1 MIDKSQSYLVGSFFF
16 QFQFKNKKMS
26 RKLTLIAFVVSL
38 GGFLFGFDA
47 GIISGVMS
55 YAGPEFNLT
64 DLQSGW
70 VVSSPSF
77 AAMIAMLFSGRLSD
91 VIGRKKILIVVA
103 FLYAVSALL
112 SAYAGSYEML
122 YIARMIGG
130 AAFGAALI
138 LAPTYI
144 AEISTSENRG
154 KLVSIQQLNI
164 VLGFFAAFLSNYFF
178 NKYNVAGSS
187 FLTDENVWRWML
199 GVELIPAVLY
209 FISLFFVPKSPR
221 WLYAHNQPIEAKE
234 VLNAIHGTEIAE
246 IEIKNIEQNIN
257 QEKVRS
263 KVNIKD
269 LFKPAMRFIL
279 FVGLVV
285 GVLQQITGINAV
297 YFYATSIFKQTGIGT
312 DAAFSSGVLLST
324 ITVIFTFVA
333 IFLIDRM
340 GRRPLLLIG
349 VAGIAISLLLCA
361 YGFNKATYELST
373 DEITSFQE
381 FDGSKLSAYTNKVY
395 DNDIDFKNDM
405 KAALGNQ
412 VYAKN
417 EGAILEAATTM
428 NATLVLLGILGF
440 IACFAF
446 SLGPVM
452 WVLLSELYPIKY
464 RGLAIG
470 LIGFVNSFVSWV
482 VQQIFPW
489 ELSTLGNAMSFFIF
503 GIIALLGFFVLLK
516 ILPETKGK
524 SLEEI
529 EKELVRS

>member
-1 MIDKSQSYLVGSFFF
+1 MS
-16 QFQFKNKKMS
+16 KK
-26 RKLTLIAFVVSL
+26 LILIAFVVSL

-55 YAGPEFNLT
+55 YAGPEFNLN

-77 AAMIAMLFSGRLSD
+77 SAMISMLFAGRLSD
-91 VIGRKKILIVVA
+91 IVGRKKILIVVA
-103 FLYAVSALL
+103 FLYAVSALF
-112 SAYAGSYEML
+112 SAYAWSYEAL

-130 AAFGAALI
+130 VAFGAALI

-164 VLGFFAAFLSNYFF
+164 VLGFFAAFLSNYYF
-178 NKYNVAGSS
+178 NKCNTSGVSI
-187 FLTDENVWRWML
+187 FTDATVWRWML

-209 FISLFFVPKSPR
+209 LICLFFVPQSPR
-221 WLYAHNQPIEAKE
+221 WLYLKNKVEEAKAI
-234 VLNAIHGTEIAE
+234 LIQIHGKVTAD
-246 IEIKNIEQNIN
+246 IEIKSIEDNIKL
-257 QEKVRS
+257 EKIVS
-263 KVNIKD
+263 KVKIKD
-269 LFKPAMRFIL
+269 LLKPSLRFIL
-279 FVGLVV
+279 IVGLVI

-297 YFYATSIFKQTGIGT
+297 YFYATSIFKQTGIGN
-312 DAAFSSGVLLST
+312 DASFSSGVLLST

-333 IFLIDRM
+333 IYLIDRM

-349 VAGIAISLLLCA
+349 TAGIAISLLVCA
-361 YGFNKATYELST
+361 YGFNQATYQLTSE
-373 DEITSFQE
+373 EIVLL
-381 FDGSKLSAYTNKVY
+381 DGLDTSKLDSIANKVY
-395 DNDIDFKNDM
+395 NNDLDFKNAI
-405 KAALGNQ
+405 KSALGNQ
-412 VYAKN
+412 IYAKN
-417 EGAILEAATTM
+417 EGAILESATNI
-428 NATLVLLGILGF
+428 NATLVLIGILGF

-470 LIGFVNSFVSWV
+470 VIGFVNSFISWM
-482 VQQIFPW
+482 VQQVFPW
-489 ELSTLGNAMSFFIF
+489 ELSNFGNALSFLIF
-503 GIIALLGFFVLLK
+503 GLIAVIGFFVLLK

-524 SLEEI
+524 SLEQI
-529 EKELVRS
+529 EMELVTN

>member
-1 MIDKSQSYLVGSFFF
+1 
-16 QFQFKNKKMS
+16 MS
-26 RKLTLIAFVVSL
+26 KKLTLIAFVVSL

-55 YAGPEFNLT
+55 YAGPEFDLN

-77 AAMIAMLFSGRLSD
+77 SAMIAMLFSGRLSD
-91 VIGRKKILIVVA
+91 IVGRKKILIYVA
-103 FLYAVSALL
+103 FLYALSAIL
-112 SAYAGSYEML
+112 SAYASSYEML

-130 AAFGAALI
+130 VAFGAALI

-178 NKYNVAGSS
+178 NKYNTPGNTL
-187 FLTDENVWRWML
+187 FTDESVWRWML
-199 GVELIPAVLY
+199 GVEFFPAILY
-209 FISLFFVPKSPR
+209 FICLFLIPKSPR
-221 WLYAHNQPIEAKE
+221 WLYANGKKEEAKTILIE
-234 VLNAIHGTEIAE
+234 IHGQEHTDIEIAAIEKNLKVEE
-246 IEIKNIEQNIN
+246 IS
-257 QEKVRS
+257 S
-263 KVNIKD
+263 KVQIKD
-269 LFKPAMRFIL
+269 LLKPALRFIL
-279 FVGLVV
+279 IVGLVI

-340 GRRPLLLIG
+340 GRRPLLLVGI
-349 VAGIAISLLLCA
+349 AGISISLLLCA
-361 YGFNKATYELST
+361 YGFNQATYQLTTS
-373 DEITSFQE
+373 EISALENVDANLLQPFADKTYTS
-381 FDGSKLSAYTNKVY
+381 DL
-395 DNDIDFKNDM
+395 DFKNEM
-405 KAALGNQ
+405 KSALGSQ

-417 EGAILEAATTM
+417 EGAILEAATNI
-428 NATLVLLGILGF
+428 NATLVLFGILGF

-452 WVLLSELYPIKY
+452 WVMLSELYPIKY

-470 LIGFVNSFVSWV
+470 VIGFINSFVSWV
-482 VQQIFPW
+482 VQQVFPW
-489 ELSTLGNAMSFFIF
+489 ELSNFGNGLTFLIFGLIATVGFFI
-503 GIIALLGFFVLLK
+503 LLK

-524 SLEEI
+524 SLEEL
-529 EKELVRS
+529 EMELVRK